1 MLLVVYGSLGAGNGE
16 ALLVCLGFCGLFSPG
31 KRIVGSANDKGDSAA
46 PLKSPPQTPQ
56 SRGCWPRRA
65 APLLSGLGLWFQA
78 VLFRYNIVLH
88 FSGNFGVCVSQVTH
102 RLEDSEVLPP

>member
-31 KRIVGSANDKGDSAA
+31 KRIVGSAND
-46 PLKSPPQTPQ
+46 QTPQ

-78 VLFRYNIVLH
+78 VLFRYNIVFH
-88 FSGNFGVCVSQVTH
+88 FTGNFGVCVSQVTH
-102 RLEDSEVLPP
+102 RVEDSEVLPP